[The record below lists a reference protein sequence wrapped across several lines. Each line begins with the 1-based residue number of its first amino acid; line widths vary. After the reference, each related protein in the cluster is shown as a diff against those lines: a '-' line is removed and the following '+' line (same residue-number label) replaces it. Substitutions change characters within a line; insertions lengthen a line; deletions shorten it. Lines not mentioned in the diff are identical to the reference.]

1 MAEHDYNADGTWTC
15 NCGKVNTGKFCVKC
29 GSPRP
34 AVSIPQPASPT
45 EWVCACGNHNAGKFC
60 VKCGAARPA
69 QESAVRKAAEEAARQ
84 AEEATARK
92 AAEERAAQEARKT
105 SAASSSEP
113 DGNKSM
119 LIKAAIGAAVLLL
132 LIGAYFMFGRKK
144 ETPPASEPTKVETR
158 TDTETKV
165 NETAKQEAEKPM
177 DPAVREAKLKEYAEA
192 VKEAN
197 ARKKQDATANEK
209 LVFLVENVQRKDND
223 LVVSGHLYNGKKNLT
238 IISVKA
244 MELDIV
250 LRDIDKELLN
260 EKNIKYT
267 KAFTGMNIKPLQDS
281 ELLTVELPGK
291 APGVEFNNFTATVH
305 DVHWEGIGK

>member
-113 DGNKSM
+113 DGNKST
-119 LIKAAIGAAVLLL
+119 LIKAVIGAAVLLL

-281 ELLTVELPGK
+281 EPLTVDLPGK
-291 APGVEFNNFTATVH
+291 APGAEFNNFTATVH